1 MRRLIGWTVV
11 AALGLF
17 VVSGGPATAAKL
29 FTGKDIKD
37 GSVKL
42 RDLSKRTKSVLGAP
56 EIEIT
61 QVEGNTVQLCAVN
74 GGPPNSCQVGS
85 SVALCPDG
93 MVTTGGGWDT
103 NGGSP
108 DVSVL
113 NNAAG
118 NDSTGWSVVMANN
131 GATATALTAF
141 ALCTPGDTPPD

>member
-1 MRRLIGWTVV
+1 MKRLIGWTVV
-11 AALGLF
+11 AAIGLF

-42 RDLSKRTKSVLGAP
+42 KDLSKRTKSVLRATPGF
-56 EIEIT
+56 EIT
-61 QVEGNTVQLCAVN
+61 QVEGNTVQLCAAN
-74 GGPPNSCQVGS
+74 GGPAEPCQGGA

-103 NGGSP
+103 NGGSQE
-108 DVSVL
+108 VSVL

-131 GATATALTAF
+131 GRTATSLTAF
-141 ALCTPGDTPPD
+141 ALCTPGDTPD